1 MSEQHIDILDER
13 EQKEDAALETFLKEL
28 KWQDESIEDC
38 VFDVTK
44 PDIPVSYTYDW
55 RGVIFSP
62 LGGLTGLNGRPGNG
76 KTMTFSMMIAAAL
89 RGEYCGLRCLIDNAT
104 CLYVDTEMEVVNH
117 QRTVR
122 RIYDMVGWPQMVK
135 QERFNSIMLREVND
149 ASARWRKVLK
159 AIWQYKPNMVFLDGM
174 IDIVNDFNDN
184 KECQERIYQCM
195 AVASHYNISVW
206 CLLHLNPGSE
216 KAVGHLGSFLERK
229 ATDIFVTSKDED
241 TQTMKVK
248 HVKQRL
254 KKVEDVH
261 FRVEDDERH
270 YGHPVIVD
278 NPVIEA
284 VKEKPKSNSKYPASL
299 ITSLNWGPQG
309 KTYTEIENELK
320 DIGVT
325 SGRGFDNVRNGALAE
340 GLVRKESNGR
350 YYLNTDKVNPSE
362 TKLDD
367 DNEVPF

>member
-13 EQKEDAALETFLKEL
+13 EQKEDAELETFLKEL
-28 KWQDESIEDC
+28 KWQDESIDDC
-38 VFDVTK
+38 IFDVTK

-241 TQTMKVK
+241 TQTMKIK

-270 YGHPVIVD
+270 YGHPVILGEAEVQEA
-278 NPVIEA
+278 IEERLSEEPLVMKLPWGLNGFKYSEIVEQLKPHGIKSSRKVYDEIEKA
-284 VKEKPKSNSKYPASL
+284 VKGGYIYRDEHNKRFYLCNGHTNNLDTQTELGEDNSA
-299 ITSLNWGPQG
+299 
-309 KTYTEIENELK
+309 
-320 DIGVT
+320 
-325 SGRGFDNVRNGALAE
+325 
-340 GLVRKESNGR
+340 
-350 YYLNTDKVNPSE
+350 
-362 TKLDD
+362 
-367 DNEVPF
+367 PF

>member
-13 EQKEDAALETFLKEL
+13 EQEEDAALETFLKEL
-28 KWQDESIEDC
+28 KWQDESIDDC
-38 VFDVTK
+38 IFDVTK

-278 NPVIEA
+278 NPVVLED
-284 VKEKPKSNSKYPASL
+284 EQKSKCKYPVDTLTSL
-299 ITSLNWGPQG
+299 YWGPDGKRYKDLVKDLNDLGITSNR
-309 KTYTEIENELK
+309 
-320 DIGVT
+320 DITDLRRCALEEGVI
-325 SGRGFDNVRNGALAE
+325 RQEA
-340 GLVRKESNGR
+340 NGR
-350 YYLNTDKVNPSE
+350 YYLNKKEEKPSATMFGE
-362 TKLDD
+362 
-367 DNEVPF
+367 DNSAPF

>member
-1 MSEQHIDILDER
+1 MSEQHINILDER

-38 VFDVTK
+38 IFDVTK

-55 RGVIFSP
+55 KGVIFSP

-270 YGHPVIVD
+270 YGHPVILGDTEVQEAIEERLSEEPLVMKLDWGLNGFSYSEIVD
-278 NPVIEA
+278 LL
-284 VKEKPKSNSKYPASL
+284 KPHGIKSSRKVYE
-299 ITSLNWGPQG
+299 
-309 KTYTEIENELK
+309 EIEKAMKAGYIFRDPNNK
-320 DIGVT
+320 
-325 SGRGFDNVRNGALAE
+325 
-340 GLVRKESNGR
+340 R
-350 YYLNTDKVNPSE
+350 YYASSSQSLKIDTQMSLGEDNTA
-362 TKLDD
+362 
-367 DNEVPF
+367 PF

>member
-28 KWQDESIEDC
+28 KWQDESIDDC
-38 VFDVTK
+38 IFDVTK

-278 NPVIEA
+278 NPVVIED
-284 VKEKPKSNSKYPASL
+284 EQKSKCKYPVDTLTSL
-299 ITSLNWGPQG
+299 YWGPDGKRYKDLVKDLNDLGITSNR
-309 KTYTEIENELK
+309 
-320 DIGVT
+320 DITDLRRCALEEGVI
-325 SGRGFDNVRNGALAE
+325 RQEANGQ
-340 GLVRKESNGR
+340 
-350 YYLNTDKVNPSE
+350 YYLNKKEEKPSATMFGE
-362 TKLDD
+362 
-367 DNEVPF
+367 DNSAPF

>member
-13 EQKEDAALETFLKEL
+13 EQAEDAALETFLKEL
-28 KWQDESIEDC
+28 KWQDESIDDC
-38 VFDVTK
+38 IFDVTK

-254 KKVEDVH
+254 KKVKDVH

-270 YGHPVIVD
+270 YGHPVILGEAEVQEAIEERLSEEPLVMKLDWGLSGFSYSEIVD
-278 NPVIEA
+278 LL
-284 VKEKPKSNSKYPASL
+284 KPHGIKSSRKVYE
-299 ITSLNWGPQG
+299 
-309 KTYTEIENELK
+309 EIEKAMKAGYIFRDPNNK
-320 DIGVT
+320 
-325 SGRGFDNVRNGALAE
+325 
-340 GLVRKESNGR
+340 R
-350 YYLNTDKVNPSE
+350 YYVSSGNAMKMDTQLSLGEDNTA
-362 TKLDD
+362 
-367 DNEVPF
+367 PF

>member
-13 EQKEDAALETFLKEL
+13 EQAEDAALETFLKEL
-28 KWQDESIEDC
+28 KWQDESIDDC

-278 NPVIEA
+278 NPVVIEY
-284 VKEKPKSNSKYPASL
+284 EPKSKCKYPVDTLTSL
-299 ITSLNWGPQG
+299 YWGPDGKRYKDLVKDLNDLGITSNR
-309 KTYTEIENELK
+309 
-320 DIGVT
+320 DITDLRRCALEEGVI
-325 SGRGFDNVRNGALAE
+325 RQEA
-340 GLVRKESNGR
+340 NGR
-350 YYLNTDKVNPSE
+350 YYLNKKEEKPSATMFDE
-362 TKLDD
+362 
-367 DNEVPF
+367 DNSAPF

>member
-13 EQKEDAALETFLKEL
+13 EQAEDAALETFLKEL
-28 KWQDESIEDC
+28 KWQDESIDDC
-38 VFDVTK
+38 IFDVTK

-278 NPVIEA
+278 NPVVLED
-284 VKEKPKSNSKYPASL
+284 EQKSKCKYPVDTLTSL
-299 ITSLNWGPQG
+299 YWGPDGKRYKDLVKDLNDLGITSNR
-309 KTYTEIENELK
+309 
-320 DIGVT
+320 DITDIRRCALEEGVI
-325 SGRGFDNVRNGALAE
+325 RQEA
-340 GLVRKESNGR
+340 NGR
-350 YYLNTDKVNPSE
+350 YYLNKKEEKPSATMFGE
-362 TKLDD
+362 
-367 DNEVPF
+367 DNSAPF

>member
-13 EQKEDAALETFLKEL
+13 EQNEDAALETFLKEL
-28 KWQDESIEDC
+28 KWQDESIDDC
-38 VFDVTK
+38 IFDVTK

-241 TQTMKVK
+241 TQTMNVK

-270 YGHPVIVD
+270 YGHPVILGEAEVQEA
-278 NPVIEA
+278 IEERLSEEPL
-284 VKEKPKSNSKYPASL
+284 VMKMD
-299 ITSLNWGPQG
+299 WGPKGFSFSEISDFLKPQG
-309 KTYTEIENELK
+309 IRGVKKIYAEINLALK
-320 DIGVT
+320 
-325 SGRGFDNVRNGALAE
+325 NGIIRQE
-340 GLVRKESNGR
+340 PNKR
-350 YYLNTDKVNPSE
+350 YYLNNPQTNQDTQMS
-362 TKLDD
+362 LDE
-367 DNEVPF
+367 DNSAPF

>member
-28 KWQDESIEDC
+28 KWQDESIDDC

-254 KKVEDVH
+254 KKVDDVH

-270 YGHPVIVD
+270 YGHPVILGEAEVQEAIEERLSEEPLVMKLDWGLSGFSYSEIVD
-278 NPVIEA
+278 LL
-284 VKEKPKSNSKYPASL
+284 KPHGIKSSRKVYE
-299 ITSLNWGPQG
+299 
-309 KTYTEIENELK
+309 EIEKAMKAGYIFRDPNNK
-320 DIGVT
+320 
-325 SGRGFDNVRNGALAE
+325 
-340 GLVRKESNGR
+340 R
-350 YYLNTDKVNPSE
+350 YYVSSSNALNMDTQLSLGE
-362 TKLDD
+362 
-367 DNEVPF
+367 DNTAPF